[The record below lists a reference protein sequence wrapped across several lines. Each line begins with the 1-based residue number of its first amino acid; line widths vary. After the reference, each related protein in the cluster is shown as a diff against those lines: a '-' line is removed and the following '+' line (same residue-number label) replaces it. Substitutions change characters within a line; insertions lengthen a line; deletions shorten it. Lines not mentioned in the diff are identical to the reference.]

1 MQLIFL
7 THILLQSK
15 LKCILVLIRQ
25 NNKIGLTIVEFYNE
39 WMLHIHQYVSF
50 FFSSQAIANCKW
62 QNKQQTLAFKTLH
75 KVNKLKLPILYRI
88 ANQIAIKSIFKKHYL
103 LAVNKLNNSIFSNS
117 DSVRRWICKRW
128 YKFESDNSNIKD
140 VHFRSFSR
148 KLVTWKRTALRR
160 RTNLFLFLKKHTLYR
175 KWEDL
180 TRDTYG

>member
-1 MQLIFL
+1 MNGCCTSTNMSLSF
-7 THILLQSK
+7 
-15 LKCILVLIRQ
+15 LVLKRSRTVSDKMS
-25 NNKIGLTIVEFYNE
+25 NKHWHSKPFT
-39 WMLHIHQYVSF
+39 
-50 FFSSQAIANCKW
+50 
-62 QNKQQTLAFKTLH
+62 

-160 RTNLFLFLKKHTLYR
+160 RTNLFLFLKKHNLYR